1 MRELVQYTEQHR
13 DRLIGIARDLVGIPS
28 ENTPPTGRERRAQE
42 YVANFLARI
51 GWEVDIYYPGEVRG
65 LEAHPL
71 YWKGRDYSG
80 RPNVTGRRKG
90 LGGGR
95 SLLLSGH
102 IDTVPRGS
110 AEWTR
115 QPFAGEIE
123 GNCLYG
129 RGACDMK
136 AGVATSLFLA
146 EAISQLDLPVEGDI
160 LVESVVDEEFGGV
173 NGTLAGRLRGY
184 LADAAVIGE
193 PSGLRIIAAQRGG
206 RVAHITFRAPGNM
219 FADQLGGVVEQLRVF
234 LNAVREFAARRAA
247 SAPPHPLYAHLKDP
261 APVAITKICT
271 APWGTSEPIT
281 VPVTCRVEMYWQAA
295 PGETQEAVDREF
307 FGWLDE
313 LTAAHSELF
322 GGRPAVQFPYRW
334 LPASTI
340 SPEQPL
346 VTEMRASTRET
357 MGHEAPV
364 QGIEAPCD
372 MYVFHQAFNMP
383 AILWGARG
391 ANAHAADEYVEIDS
405 LVDAA
410 RVLADFVTRWC
421 GVRSSS

>member
-1 MRELVQYTEQHR
+1 
-13 DRLIGIARDLVGIPS
+13 
-28 ENTPPTGRERRAQE
+28 
-42 YVANFLARI
+42 
-51 GWEVDIYYPGEVRG
+51 
-65 LEAHPL
+65 
-71 YWKGRDYSG
+71 
-80 RPNVTGRRKG
+80 VTGRRKG

-115 QPFAGEIE
+115 QPFAGEVE

-129 RGACDMK
+129 RGSCDMK
-136 AGVATSLFLA
+136 AGVAISLFLA
-146 EAISQLDLPVEGDI
+146 EALSQLGLALQGDI

-193 PSGLRIIAAQRGG
+193 ASGLRIVPAQRGG
-206 RVAHITFRAPGNM
+206 RIAHITFHAPGDI
-219 FADQLGGVVEQLRVF
+219 FADRMGGVVEQLRIF
-234 LNAVREFAARRAA
+234 LDAVREFAARRAA
-247 SAPPHPLYAHLKDP
+247 AAPPHPMYAHLKDP
-261 APVAITKICT
+261 APVAVTKIVT

-281 VPVTCRVEMYWQAA
+281 VPVTCKVEMYWQAA
-295 PGETQEAVDREF
+295 PGETQEAIDAAF
-307 FGWLDE
+307 FAWLDE
-313 LTAAHSELF
+313 LTAAHPDLF

-340 SPEQPL
+340 SPEEPL
-346 VTEMRASTRET
+346 VDELRASARSIL
-357 MGHEAPV
+357 GRDAPV

-372 MYVFHQAFNMP
+372 MYVFHQAFGM
-383 AILWGARG
+383 AAVLWGPRG

-410 RVLADFVTRWC
+410 RVLADFVPRWC
-421 GVRSSS
+421 GVRRPQ